1 MYSFLHTFNFEMRT
15 VTDSGAD
22 MKTPAVAVAVLV
34 SDLFPLS
41 SVLLSRVNIGSLPT
55 VLQYWAQKIQSDT
68 LCNKLKFALLNMIHF
83 EEV

>member
-1 MYSFLHTFNFEMRT
+1 MRT

-55 VLQYWAQKIQSDT
+55 VLQY
-68 LCNKLKFALLNMIHF
+68 
-83 EEV
+83 